1 MKIPKEVQCRTCS
14 QVFCCGKCRQK
25 HEDNQHQDVKAIRQ
39 ICYICNN
46 RPFPLRV
53 DTKIT
58 PSNVLVEHILREH
71 LPLRCNR
78 CAKVFH
84 TAADF
89 KSIAHC
95 LTAHGP
101 AADQACHLEHTHN
114 PIPTIL
120 ENVIAEGENKE
131 NIDENSGISSNNS
144 NNPLGPPTVIK
155 VKPMGNH
162 HVTPQISKE
171 LRAITDPPEDIG
183 EVNEAMLTPLSMINL
198 RWKRKSRQSFD
209 SMLSTTNNISAVNA
223 SEGAML
229 VPPSSP
235 TKKLV
240 RTTST
245 PMMHGCL
252 PQHHPHLRMASYN
265 ESYNASAMMGQMSSI
280 HANSTSEQVHGTTG
294 VAAATPASPTNYEI
308 HKVRA
313 IIRSRTKVVAATPLR
328 QVMSKSI
335 QRAIAQHTGGGGAYS
350 KMVAPGT
357 QRKMSFNSTGG
368 SSSSASPARSALD
381 LRTTPVLKRCSS
393 ESSGH
398 QRTAKMVRLG
408 VGSRSEDGSSNA
420 STLEDRSVATS
431 EYYETHQNVDSLNST
446 VDQENLEN
454 QKLDD
459 GGPGEVQFLKPMP
472 SCYQE
477 TPKMAGGML
486 KKVIS
491 FTSPDVTRL
500 GVPRPE
506 SDDEGDDVWSTPCA
520 TIPPPRSF
528 SCSALKDLGRSE
540 ETDDDVFL
548 PPPPVPPTKS
558 KSCKQLNL
566 DSPGAPTTG
575 KLWTIVSSVIRLAS
589 RQDIQEEL
597 SNPSDEPSTKL
608 TSTLAQKAASFAGFL
623 KNKFPGTNHHHRLSS
638 SGSDEFPAVPVS
650 SVGIKR
656 RRSVT
661 RPYETRAG
669 NGATTVAAPVYR
681 TSSSPLPKRK
691 RIQGRKPIERMRN
704 ESRSGSGSDF

>member
-1 MKIPKEVQCRTCS
+1 MKIPKEVQCRTCA

-25 HEDNQHQDVKAIRQ
+25 HEDVQHQDVKAIRQ

-53 DTKIT
+53 DTKISG
-58 PSNVLVEHILREH
+58 SNVLVEHILREH

-89 KSIAHC
+89 KSIARC

-101 AADQACHLEHTHN
+101 ASDQACHLEHSQH
-114 PIPTIL
+114 IPTIL
-120 ENVIAEGENKE
+120 ENVAAEGENKE
-131 NIDENSGISSNNS
+131 NIDENNSATSSERSTHNS
-144 NNPLGPPTVIK
+144 APQTAIK
-155 VKPMGNH
+155 VKLTAAN
-162 HVTPQISKE
+162 TPQISKE
-171 LRAITDPPEDIG
+171 LRAITDPPEDI
-183 EVNEAMLTPLSMINL
+183 EPVNEAMLTPLSMINL

-235 TKKLV
+235 AKKLV

-252 PQHHPHLRMASYN
+252 PHHHHHHKMTSYN
-265 ESYNASAMMGQMSSI
+265 ESYSSAMGQMSSI
-280 HANSTSEQVHGTTG
+280 HANSTSEQQQQQQL
-294 VAAATPASPTNYEI
+294 AAR
-308 HKVRA
+308 VRA
-313 IIRSRTKVVAATPLR
+313 IIRSRSKAVAATPLR

-335 QRAIAQHTGGGGAYS
+335 QRAIAQHGYS
-350 KMVAPGT
+350 KLVAPGT

-368 SSSSASPARSALD
+368 SSISGSPARSALD

-393 ESSGH
+393 ASSGH
-398 QRTAKMVRLG
+398 HRTAKMVRLG
-408 VGSRSEDGSSNA
+408 VKSRSEDSSNA
-420 STLEDRSVATS
+420 STLEDRSVEAGS

-446 VDQENLEN
+446 ADQENLE
-454 QKLDD
+454 KVE
-459 GGPGEVQFLKPMP
+459 EVEPVVIQFLKPMA
-472 SCYQE
+472 SSYQE
-477 TPKMAGGML
+477 TPRVAGGML
-486 KKVIS
+486 KKVIA

-500 GVPRPE
+500 GVVPRPE
-506 SDDEGDDVWSTPCA
+506 SEDEGDDDVWSTPCGA
-520 TIPPPRSF
+520 IPPPRSF

-548 PPPPVPPTKS
+548 PPANPLSPTKS

-566 DSPGAPTTG
+566 DSPGAPSTG

-589 RQDIQEEL
+589 RQDIQDDL
-597 SNPSDEPSTKL
+597 TTNDSTKL

-623 KNKFPGTNHHHRLSS
+623 KNKFPGASRPNLRSS
-638 SGSDEFPAVPVS
+638 SGSDEFSAISPS
-650 SVGIKR
+650 GGIKR
-656 RRSVT
+656 RRSMA
-661 RPYETRAG
+661 RPYESRG
-669 NGATTVAAPVYR
+669 NNPTVAPVYR

-704 ESRSGSGSDF
+704 ESRSESGSDF

>member
-25 HEDNQHQDVKAIRQ
+25 HEDSQHQDVKAIRQ

-53 DTKIT
+53 DTKISA
-58 PSNVLVEHILREH
+58 SNVLVEHILREH

-78 CAKVFH
+78 CSKVFH
-84 TAADF
+84 TVADF
-89 KSIAHC
+89 KSIARC

-101 AADQACHLEHTHN
+101 ASDQSCHLEQSQH
-114 PIPTIL
+114 IPTIL
-120 ENVIAEGENKE
+120 ENVAAEGENKE
-131 NIDENSGISSNNS
+131 NIDENSATSSDRSGHNS
-144 NNPLGPPTVIK
+144 APPTAIK
-155 VKPMGNH
+155 VKLQATTN
-162 HVTPQISKE
+162 TSQISKE
-171 LRAITDPPEDIG
+171 LRAIITDPPEDI
-183 EVNEAMLTPLSMINL
+183 ENVNEAMLTPLSMINL

-252 PQHHPHLRMASYN
+252 PPQHHLKMATSWTN
-265 ESYNASAMMGQMSSI
+265 ESYTSAMGQMSSI
-280 HANSTSEQVHGTTG
+280 HANSTSEQQLQQHHQHGPVGMG
-294 VAAATPASPTNYEI
+294 VAATPASPTNYEI

-313 IIRSRTKVVAATPLR
+313 IIRSRSKVVAATPLR

-335 QRAIAQHTGGGGAYS
+335 QRAIAQHGYS
-350 KMVAPGT
+350 KLVAPGT

-368 SSSSASPARSALD
+368 SSTSGSPARSALD

-393 ESSGH
+393 ESSGKH
-398 QRTAKMVRLG
+398 HRTAKMVRLG
-408 VGSRSEDGSSNA
+408 NKSRSEDSSNA
-420 STLEDRSVATS
+420 STLEDRSVAGS

-454 QKLDD
+454 EKLVDVE
-459 GGPGEVQFLKPMP
+459 PVVIQFLKPMP
-472 SCYQE
+472 SSYQE

-506 SDDEGDDVWSTPCA
+506 SDDEGDSDVWSTPCGA
-520 TIPPPRSF
+520 FPPPRSF

-548 PPPPVPPTKS
+548 PPANPPPPTKS

-566 DSPGAPTTG
+566 DSPGAPSTG

-589 RQDIQEEL
+589 RQDIQEDL
-597 SNPSDEPSTKL
+597 ASGATTDSSKL

-623 KNKFPGTNHHHRLSS
+623 KNKFPGANRLHQHRSS
-638 SGSDEFPAVPVS
+638 SGSDEFSAIS
-650 SVGIKR
+650 SSGGLKR

-661 RPYETRAG
+661 RPYESRGNNQAG
-669 NGATTVAAPVYR
+669 VAPVYR

-691 RIQGRKPIERMRN
+691 RIQGRKPIERMRT
-704 ESRSGSGSDF
+704 ESRSGSGSDV

>member
-1 MKIPKEVQCRTCS
+1 MKIPKEVQCRTCA

-25 HEDNQHQDVKAIRQ
+25 HEDVQHQDVKAIRQ

-53 DTKIT
+53 DTKISA
-58 PSNVLVEHILREH
+58 SNVLVEHILREH

-89 KSIAHC
+89 KSIARC

-101 AADQACHLEHTHN
+101 TSDQACHLEHSQH
-114 PIPTIL
+114 IPTIL
-120 ENVIAEGENKE
+120 ENVAAEGENKE
-131 NIDENSGISSNNS
+131 NIDENNSATSSERSTHNS
-144 NNPLGPPTVIK
+144 APPTAIK
-155 VKPMGNH
+155 VKLTAAN
-162 HVTPQISKE
+162 TPQISKE
-171 LRAITDPPEDIG
+171 LRAITDPPEDI
-183 EVNEAMLTPLSMINL
+183 EPVNEAMLTPLSMINL

-235 TKKLV
+235 AKKLV

-252 PQHHPHLRMASYN
+252 PHHHKMTSYN
-265 ESYNASAMMGQMSSI
+265 ESYSSAMGQMSSI
-280 HANSTSEQVHGTTG
+280 HANSTSEQQQQQQHHQQQLGPV
-294 VAAATPASPTNYEI
+294 AATPASPTNYEI

-313 IIRSRTKVVAATPLR
+313 IIRSRSKAVAATPLR

-335 QRAIAQHTGGGGAYS
+335 QRAIAQHGYS
-350 KMVAPGT
+350 KLVAPGT

-368 SSSSASPARSALD
+368 SSISGSPARSALD

-393 ESSGH
+393 ASSGH
-398 QRTAKMVRLG
+398 HRTAKMVRLG
-408 VGSRSEDGSSNA
+408 VKSRSEDSSNA
-420 STLEDRSVATS
+420 STLEDRSVEAGS
-431 EYYETHQNVDSLNST
+431 EYYETHQNVDSLNNST
-446 VDQENLEN
+446 ADQENLE
-454 QKLDD
+454 KVE
-459 GGPGEVQFLKPMP
+459 EVEPVVIQFLKPMA
-472 SCYQE
+472 SSYQE
-477 TPKMAGGML
+477 TPRVAGGML

-500 GVPRPE
+500 GVVTRPE
-506 SDDEGDDVWSTPCA
+506 SEDEADDDVWSTPCGA
-520 TIPPPRSF
+520 IPPPRSF

-548 PPPPVPPTKS
+548 PPANPPPPTKS
-558 KSCKQLNL
+558 KYCKQLNL
-566 DSPGAPTTG
+566 DSPGAPSTG

-589 RQDIQEEL
+589 RQDIQDDL
-597 SNPSDEPSTKL
+597 TANAPVDSTKL

-623 KNKFPGTNHHHRLSS
+623 KNKFPGANRPNLRSS
-638 SGSDEFPAVPVS
+638 SGSDEFSAIAS
-650 SVGIKR
+650 SGGIKR
-656 RRSVT
+656 RRSMA
-661 RPYETRAG
+661 RPYESRG
-669 NGATTVAAPVYR
+669 NNPTGTTVAPVYR

-704 ESRSGSGSDF
+704 ESRSESGSDF

>member
-1 MKIPKEVQCRTCS
+1 MKIPKEVQCRTCL

-25 HEDNQHQDVKAIRQ
+25 HEDVQHQDVEAIRQ

-46 RPFPLRV
+46 RPHPLRV
-53 DTKIT
+53 NSTKT
-58 PSNVLVEHILREH
+58 NTSNLLVEHVLREH

-89 KSIAHC
+89 KTIARC

-101 AADQACHLEHTHN
+101 ASDQACHLEHSQN
-114 PIPTIL
+114 IPTIL
-120 ENVIAEGENKE
+120 ENVAAEGENKE
-131 NIDENSGISSNNS
+131 NIDENSATSSDRS
-144 NNPLGPPTVIK
+144 APPTAIK
-155 VKPMGNH
+155 VKLSASN
-162 HVTPQISKE
+162 TAQISKE
-171 LRAITDPPEDIG
+171 LRAITDPPEDV
-183 EVNEAMLTPLSMINL
+183 ENVNEAMLTPLSMINL

-223 SEGAML
+223 SEGGML

-235 TKKLV
+235 VKKLV

-252 PQHHPHLRMASYN
+252 PHHLKMASYN
-265 ESYNASAMMGQMSSI
+265 ESYSSGMGQMSSI
-280 HANSTSEQVHGTTG
+280 HANSTSEQQQQQQQQQQQTGQAGTG
-294 VAAATPASPTNYEI
+294 AATPASPTSYEI
-308 HKVRA
+308 QKVRA
-313 IIRSRTKVVAATPLR
+313 IIRSRSKAVAATPLR

-335 QRAIAQHTGGGGAYS
+335 QRAIAQHGYS

-368 SSSSASPARSALD
+368 SSISGSPARSALD

-393 ESSGH
+393 ESSGGSLGH
-398 QRTAKMVRLG
+398 HRTAKMVRLG
-408 VGSRSEDGSSNA
+408 VKARSEDSSNA
-420 STLEDRSVATS
+420 STLEDRSVEGS

-446 VDQENLEN
+446 VDQENMDN
-454 QKLDD
+454 QKLVDAE
-459 GGPGEVQFLKPMP
+459 PVVIQFLKPM
-472 SCYQE
+472 SSSYQE
-477 TPKMAGGML
+477 TPRVAGGML

-500 GVPRPE
+500 GLPRPE
-506 SDDEGDDVWSTPCA
+506 SEDDGEDDDVWSTPCGA
-520 TIPPPRSF
+520 FPPPRSF

-548 PPPPVPPTKS
+548 PPANPPPPTKS

-566 DSPGAPTTG
+566 DSPGAPSTG

-589 RQDIQEEL
+589 RQDIQEDL
-597 SNPSDEPSTKL
+597 ASGGTDSTKM

-623 KNKFPGTNHHHRLSS
+623 KNKFPGANRPPQHRSS
-638 SGSDEFPAVPVS
+638 SGSDEFSAIAS
-650 SVGIKR
+650 SGGIKR
-656 RRSVT
+656 RRSMT
-661 RPYETRAG
+661 RPYESRG
-669 NGATTVAAPVYR
+669 NNGGGAPVYR

-704 ESRSGSGSDF
+704 ESRSESGSDF

>member
-1 MKIPKEVQCRTCS
+1 MKIPKEVQCRTCL

-25 HEDNQHQDVKAIRQ
+25 HEDVQHQDVVAIRK

-46 RPFPLRV
+46 RPHPLRV
-53 DTKIT
+53 NSTKT
-58 PSNVLVEHILREH
+58 SASNVLVEHVLREH

-89 KSIAHC
+89 KSIARC
-95 LTAHGP
+95 LTAHDP
-101 AADQACHLEHTHN
+101 ASDQACHLEHSQH
-114 PIPTIL
+114 IPTIL
-120 ENVIAEGENKE
+120 ENVAAEGENKE
-131 NIDENSGISSNNS
+131 NIDENSATSSDRSSQNSAPHQTAIKAKLSSSN
-144 NNPLGPPTVIK
+144 
-155 VKPMGNH
+155 
-162 HVTPQISKE
+162 TPQISKE
-171 LRAITDPPEDIG
+171 LRAITDPLEDI
-183 EVNEAMLTPLSMINL
+183 ENVNEAMLTPLSMINL

-229 VPPSSP
+229 VPPASP
-235 TKKLV
+235 IKKLV

-252 PQHHPHLRMASYN
+252 PHHLKMASYN
-265 ESYNASAMMGQMSSI
+265 ESYSSAMGQMSSI
-280 HANSTSEQVHGTTG
+280 HANSTSEQQQQEQGHARTG
-294 VAAATPASPTNYEI
+294 AAVAATPASPTNYEI
-308 HKVRA
+308 QKVRA
-313 IIRSRTKVVAATPLR
+313 IIRSRSKAVAATPLR

-335 QRAIAQHTGGGGAYS
+335 QRAIAQHGYS
-350 KMVAPGT
+350 KLVAPGT

-368 SSSSASPARSALD
+368 SSISGSPARSALD
-381 LRTTPVLKRCSS
+381 LRTTPVLKRSSS
-393 ESSGH
+393 ESSGGGSLGQH
-398 QRTAKMVRLG
+398 RTAKMVRLG
-408 VGSRSEDGSSNA
+408 VKSRSEDSSNA
-420 STLEDRSVATS
+420 STLEDRSVEGS

-454 QKLDD
+454 QKLVDAE
-459 GGPGEVQFLKPMP
+459 PVVIQFLKPM
-472 SCYQE
+472 SSSYQE
-477 TPKMAGGML
+477 TPRVAGGML
-486 KKVIS
+486 KKIIS

-506 SDDEGDDVWSTPCA
+506 SEDEGDGDVWSTPCGA
-520 TIPPPRSF
+520 FPPPRSF

-548 PPPPVPPTKS
+548 PPANPPPPTKS

-566 DSPGAPTTG
+566 DSPGAPSTG

-589 RQDIQEEL
+589 RQDIQEDLASGTNATE
-597 SNPSDEPSTKL
+597 STKM

-623 KNKFPGTNHHHRLSS
+623 KNKFPGTNRPQHRSS
-638 SGSDEFPAVPVS
+638 SGSDEFSAIS
-650 SVGIKR
+650 TSGGIKR
-656 RRSVT
+656 RRSMA
-661 RPYETRAG
+661 RPYESRG
-669 NGATTVAAPVYR
+669 NNPTGAAPVYR

-704 ESRSGSGSDF
+704 ESRSESGSDF

>member
-25 HEDNQHQDVKAIRQ
+25 HEDTQHQDVKAIRQ

-58 PSNVLVEHILREH
+58 ANNVLVGHILREH

-89 KSIAHC
+89 KSIARC

-101 AADQACHLEHTHN
+101 ASDQACHLEHSHN
-114 PIPTIL
+114 IPTIL
-120 ENVIAEGENKE
+120 ENVAGEGENKE
-131 NIDENSGISSNNS
+131 NIDENSATSSERS
-144 NNPLGPPTVIK
+144 GPQTAIK
-155 VKPMGNH
+155 VKLTTNG
-162 HVTPQISKE
+162 PQISKE
-171 LRAITDPPEDIG
+171 LRAITDPPEDI
-183 EVNEAMLTPLSMINL
+183 ENVNEAMLTPLSMINL

-235 TKKLV
+235 IKKLV

-252 PQHHPHLRMASYN
+252 PQHHHHLKMTSYN
-265 ESYNASAMMGQMSSI
+265 ESYTSAIGQMSSI
-280 HANSTSEQVHGTTG
+280 HANSTTEQQHGP
-294 VAAATPASPTNYEI
+294 AATPASPINYEI

-313 IIRSRTKVVAATPLR
+313 IIRSRTKGVAATPLR

-335 QRAIAQHTGGGGAYS
+335 QRAIAQHGYS
-350 KMVAPGT
+350 KLVAPGT

-368 SSSSASPARSALD
+368 SSTGGSPARSALD

-393 ESSGH
+393 ESSGASSGH
-398 QRTAKMVRLG
+398 HKTAKMVRLG
-408 VGSRSEDGSSNA
+408 VKSRSEDSSNA
-420 STLEDRSVATS
+420 STLEDRSAVDS
-431 EYYETHQNVDSLNST
+431 EYYETHQNLDSLNST
-446 VDQENLEN
+446 VDQENFEN
-454 QKLDD
+454 HKLVDTE
-459 GGPGEVQFLKPMP
+459 PVKIQFLKPMP
-472 SCYQE
+472 NVYQE
-477 TPKMAGGML
+477 TPKVAGGIL

-491 FTSPDVTRL
+491 FTSPDDTRR
-500 GVPRPE
+500 GVIRPE
-506 SDDEGDDVWSTPCA
+506 SEDEVDDDVWSTPCGA
-520 TIPPPRSF
+520 IPPPRSF

-540 ETDDDVFL
+540 ETDDDVFM
-548 PPPPVPPTKS
+548 PPANPPPPTKS

-566 DSPGAPTTG
+566 DSPGAPGAG
-575 KLWTIVSSVIRLAS
+575 KLWTIVSNVIRLAS
-589 RQDIQEEL
+589 RQDIHEEL
-597 SNPSDEPSTKL
+597 TNNSTAIDSSKL
-608 TSTLAQKAASFAGFL
+608 SSTLAQKAASFAGFL
-623 KNKFPGTNHHHRLSS
+623 KNKFPGANRPHHRSS
-638 SGSDEFPAVPVS
+638 SGSDEFSAIS
-650 SVGIKR
+650 TSGGIKR
-656 RRSVT
+656 RRSVS
-661 RPYETRAG
+661 RPYESRANKG
-669 NGATTVAAPVYR
+669 GGAAPVYR